1 MTLNQN
7 WDERP
12 CVPSWK
18 KEVCSGQAC
27 LGRCFWLTLSRS
39 PVVGLH
45 PAGLQALWS
54 SRTVKNESRDSD
66 RDTSGFLDR
75 RSYTKRA
82 GATPH
87 RAQAGHGSS
96 PSSSGRRNLYGG
108 IDVRWARQLQG
119 PSTIIRRIG
128 ESCEWSTAWPSRGCS
143 ENKRTA
149 ILSGL
154 TVPLS
159 PWTFLLLRIFFPL
172 NSELTDNLNVLL
184 VLETFIFTSSSF
196 RLLLIKRSLQ
206 IVCFQS
212 EQCALRYVQKRSARN
227 GFSPQLRSSGHGA
240 GSFLACGVLSVL
252 ENLIPLLCS
261 S

>member
-1 MTLNQN
+1 MLIVLSRLRQDHCSAPAKRLVVKVLSTSLIPCIIWVLPDLQEASNMTLNQN

-96 PSSSGRRNLYGG
+96 PSSSGRRNVYGG

-143 ENKRTA
+143 GNERTA

-159 PWTFLLLRIFFPL
+159 PWTFLLL
-172 NSELTDNLNVLL
+172 
-184 VLETFIFTSSSF
+184 
-196 RLLLIKRSLQ
+196 
-206 IVCFQS
+206 
-212 EQCALRYVQKRSARN
+212 
-227 GFSPQLRSSGHGA
+227 
-240 GSFLACGVLSVL
+240 
-252 ENLIPLLCS
+252 
-261 S
+261 